1 MKGYLSYFKTVL
13 LSSLQYKTAALAG
26 IFTQFFWGFLQIFIY
41 QAFYAG
47 VGQDTPMDFEKL
59 VAYIWLQQAFL
70 ALVYI
75 RNKDDSVAKSI
86 KNGTVAYE
94 LVRPYNIYV
103 WWFIKCIAQRM
114 AAVSLR
120 CVPILLIASVLPAPY
135 NLILPS
141 SFGQLAMFIINLLL
155 GALII
160 TSIMMIIQTIA
171 FFTYEDKGISNII
184 FNFAELLSGTSLPLP
199 LLPKIVETIC
209 HFFPFWLIGD
219 LPFRIYSGDISL
231 MASYKFLGL
240 QIFWIAALVMIGM
253 LILKYAMKKVYI
265 QGG

>member
-1 MKGYLSYFKTVL
+1 MRGYLSYFKTVL
-13 LSSLQYKTAALAG
+13 LSSLQYKTAAIAG

-41 QAFYAG
+41 QAFYSG

-75 RNKDDSVAKSI
+75 RNKDESIAKSI

-94 LVRPYNIYV
+94 LVRPYNLYT
-103 WWFIKCIAQRM
+103 WWFVKCIAQRF
-114 AAVSLR
+114 ATVSLR
-120 CVPILLIASVLPAPY
+120 CVPILTIAVFLPKPY
-135 NLILPS
+135 NLVLPS
-141 SFGQLAMFIINLLL
+141 SFGTFAMFIVNLLL

-160 TSIMMIIQTIA
+160 VSIMMIIQTIT
-171 FFTYEDKGISNII
+171 FFTYEDKGISSII
-184 FNFAELLSGTSLPLP
+184 FNFAELLSGMSLPLP
-199 LLPKIVETIC
+199 LLPKTVQTIC
-209 HFFPFWLIGD
+209 QFFPFWLIGD
-219 LPFRIYSGDISL
+219 LPFRIYSGDITL
-231 MASYKFLGL
+231 MASYKFIGL
-240 QIFWIAALVMIGM
+240 QIFWIITLVIIGM

>member
-1 MKGYLSYFKTVL
+1 MRGYLSYFKTVL
-13 LSSLQYKTAALAG
+13 ISNLQYKTAAMAG

-41 QAFYAG
+41 QAFYTG
-47 VGQDTPMDFEKL
+47 VGQDTPMEFEKL

-75 RNKDDSVAKSI
+75 RNKDESIAKSI

-94 LVRPYNIYV
+94 LVRPYNLYI
-103 WWFIKCIAQRM
+103 WWFVKCIAQRF

-120 CVPILLIASVLPAPY
+120 CVPILTIAVFLPKPY
-135 NLILPS
+135 NLVLPP
-141 SFGQLAMFIINLLL
+141 SFEAFAMFIVNLLL

-160 TSIMMIIQTIA
+160 TSIMMIIQTIT
-171 FFTYEDKGISNII
+171 FFTYEDRGISNII

-199 LLPKIVETIC
+199 LLPKIVQTIC

-231 MASYKFLGL
+231 QASYKLLGL
-240 QIFWIAALVMIGM
+240 QMFWVATLVIIGM

>member
-13 LSSLQYKTAALAG
+13 LSSIQYKTAALAG

-41 QAFYAG
+41 QAFYSG
-47 VGQDTPMDFEKL
+47 VGQDVPMDFEKL

-75 RNKDDSVAKSI
+75 RNKDESVAKSI

-103 WWFIKCIAQRM
+103 WWFVKCIAQRF

-120 CVPILLIASVLPAPY
+120 CVPILIIAVLLSEPY

-141 SFGQLAMFIINLLL
+141 SFGTFAMFIINLLL

-199 LLPKIVETIC
+199 LLPKIVQTIC

-219 LPFRIYSGDISL
+219 LPFRIYSGDITL

-240 QIFWIAALVMIGM
+240 QIFWIVVLVIIGI

>member
-13 LSSLQYKTAALAG
+13 LSCLQYKTAALAG

-41 QAFYAG
+41 QAFYSG

-94 LVRPYNIYV
+94 LVRPYNLYV
-103 WWFIKCIAQRM
+103 WWFVKAIAQKF
-114 AAVSLR
+114 AAASLR
-120 CVPILLIASVLPAPY
+120 CIPILLIAAVLPEPY
-135 NLILPS
+135 NLIMPS
-141 SFGQLAMFIINLLL
+141 SFGAFVMFVINLLL
-155 GALII
+155 GTLII

-219 LPFRIYSGDISL
+219 LPFRIYSGDINII
-231 MASYKFLGL
+231 ASYKYLGL
-240 QIFWIAALVMIGM
+240 QIFWIVALVIIGM
-253 LILKYAMKKVYI
+253 LILRHAMKKVYI

>member
-13 LSSLQYKTAALAG
+13 TSCLQYKTAALAG

-70 ALVYI
+70 AFVYI
-75 RNKDDSVAKSI
+75 RNKDESVAKSI

-103 WWFIKCIAQRM
+103 WWFIKGIAQKF
-114 AAVSLR
+114 AAAALR
-120 CVPILLIASVLPAPY
+120 CVPILLVAFLLPEPY

-141 SFGQLAMFIINLLL
+141 SWGSFAMFLVNLLL
-155 GALII
+155 GTLII

-184 FNFAELLSGTSLPLP
+184 FNFAELLSGISLPLP
-199 LLPKIVETIC
+199 LLPKMVQTIC

-219 LPFRIYSGDISL
+219 LPFRIYSGDITL

-240 QIFWIAALVMIGM
+240 QIFWIVVLVIIGM

>member
-1 MKGYLSYFKTVL
+1 MRGYLSYFKTVL
-13 LSSLQYKTAALAG
+13 LSSLQYKTAAIAG

-41 QAFYAG
+41 QAFYSG
-47 VGQDTPMDFEKL
+47 IGQDVPMDFEKL
-59 VAYIWLQQAFL
+59 IAYVWLQQAFL

-75 RNKDDSVAKSI
+75 RNKDDSIAKSI

-94 LVRPYNIYV
+94 LVRPYNLYV
-103 WWFIKCIAQRM
+103 WWFVKCIAQRF

-120 CVPILLIASVLPAPY
+120 CVPILLIAAVLPKPY
-135 NLILPS
+135 NLIMPS
-141 SFGQLAMFIINLLL
+141 SLGAFVMFIINLLL
-155 GALII
+155 GTLII
-160 TSIMMIIQTIA
+160 TSIMMIIQTIT

-199 LLPKIVETIC
+199 LLPQIVQTIC
-209 HFFPFWLIGD
+209 HCFPFWLIGD

-231 MASYKFLGL
+231 MASYKFIGL
-240 QIFWIAALVMIGM
+240 QIFWIVALVIAGM